1 MTDDNVVFDGDDFEP
16 VQTAGDYNDLRFVK
30 LDTPEDELDE
40 NETSLEAG
48 DYIQGT
54 FEGVVELGGV
64 PNFKVV
70 NEDEGIDYM
79 FSVQM
84 VLESQFDEVEEGTL
98 CRVRFEGE
106 KDNEEGTRS
115 YYDWTVLVP
124 SQ

>member
-1 MTDDNVVFDGDDFEP
+1 MTDDVVFDGEDFEP
-16 VQTAGDYNDLRFVK
+16 VQTNGDYNDLRFVK
-30 LDTPEDELDE
+30 PGADEADLEE
-40 NETSLEAG
+40 NEHALEAG
-48 DYIQGT
+48 DYVQGT
-54 FEGVVELGGV
+54 FEGTVELGGV

-70 NEDEGIDYM
+70 NDDEALDYM

-106 KDNEEGTRS
+106 KDNEDGTRS